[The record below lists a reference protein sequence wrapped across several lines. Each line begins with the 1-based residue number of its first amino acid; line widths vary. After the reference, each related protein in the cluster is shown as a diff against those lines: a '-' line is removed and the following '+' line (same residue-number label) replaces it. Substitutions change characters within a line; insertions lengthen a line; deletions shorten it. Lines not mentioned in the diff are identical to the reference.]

1 MKQVVLRE
9 MRKDEIVIL
18 SVFVFLAFVAF
29 KCFPLYELLSNWH
42 AADTRLLNLLISLGI
57 TLLFLILTLMLVH
70 RSRKKICITADSVT
84 WYTAEKYSKPFPK
97 TRSLRTVFSANGRK
111 IYPAFLFSASPPST
125 RLQPLVRNTGIGASE
140 STQRSSWKNWRKR
153 RKVSGPCR

>member
-1 MKQVVLRE
+1 MLDKKLNGSFRDFYMCFLVVYMIVRE
-9 MRKDEIVIL
+9 VLPLQFLINNIFV

-97 TRSLRTVFSANGRK
+97 TRSLRTVFSANMK
-111 IYPAFLFSASPPST
+111 NTSPVLLFSAM
-125 RLQPLVRNTGIGASE
+125 QP
-140 STQRSSWKNWRKR
+140 
-153 RKVSGPCR
+153 